1 MVLNTIQIDL
11 IGKSGCHLC
20 DDARMVVR
28 AVLGSFQAQHRGVA
42 RHIAVQFQEHDIL
55 VDEELAAKYSEE
67 VPVLLINGKV
77 HNYWR
82 IDPDRLMAAL
92 DDLARHES

>member
-1 MVLNTIQIDL
+1 MSTTIDLTL

-20 DDARMVVR
+20 DEARVTINAVVGAFR
-28 AVLGSFQAQHRGVA
+28 AEYTGVA
-42 RHIAVQFQEHDIL
+42 RHIQVNLVEHDIL
-55 VDEELAAKYSEE
+55 VDEDLWNKYSEE

-82 IDPDRLMAAL
+82 IDPIRLRGAL
-92 DDLARHES
+92 EEFVR

>member
-1 MVLNTIQIDL
+1 MSTTIDLNL

-20 DDARMVVR
+20 DEARVTVNAVVGAFR
-28 AVLGSFQAQHRGVA
+28 AEYTGVA
-42 RHIAVQFQEHDIL
+42 RHIQVNLVEHDIL
-55 VDEELAAKYSEE
+55 VDEDLWNKYSEE

-82 IDPDRLMAAL
+82 IDPERLRGAL
-92 DDLARHES
+92 DEFVR

>member
-1 MVLNTIQIDL
+1 MSTTIDLTL

-20 DDARMVVR
+20 DEARVTVNAVVGAFR
-28 AVLGSFQAQHRGVA
+28 AEYTGVA
-42 RHIAVQFQEHDIL
+42 RHIQVNLVEHDIL
-55 VDEELAAKYSEE
+55 VDEDLWNKYSEE

-82 IDPDRLMAAL
+82 IDPVRLRGAL
-92 DDLARHES
+92 DEFVL

>member
-1 MVLNTIQIDL
+1 MGTTVDRTL

-20 DDARMVVR
+20 DEARVTVNAVVGAFR
-28 AVLGSFQAQHRGVA
+28 AEYTGVA
-42 RHIAVQFQEHDIL
+42 RHIQVNLVEHDIL
-55 VDEELAAKYSEE
+55 VDEELWNKYSEE

-82 IDPDRLMAAL
+82 IDPERLRGAL
-92 DDLARHES
+92 DEFVR

>member
-1 MVLNTIQIDL
+1 MDLTL

-20 DDARMVVR
+20 DEARVTVNAVVGAFR
-28 AVLGSFQAQHRGVA
+28 AEYTGVA
-42 RHIAVQFQEHDIL
+42 RHIQVNLVEHDIL
-55 VDEELAAKYSEE
+55 VDEDLWNKYSEE

-82 IDPDRLMAAL
+82 IDPERLRGAL
-92 DDLARHES
+92 DEFVR

>member
-1 MVLNTIQIDL
+1 MSTTIDLTL

-20 DDARMVVR
+20 DEARVTVNAVVGAFR
-28 AVLGSFQAQHRGVA
+28 AEYTGVA
-42 RHIAVQFQEHDIL
+42 RHIQVNLVEHDIL
-55 VDEELAAKYSEE
+55 VDEELWNKYSEE

-82 IDPDRLMAAL
+82 IDPERLRAAL
-92 DDLARHES
+92 DEFVR

>member
-1 MVLNTIQIDL
+1 MSTTIDLTL

-20 DDARMVVR
+20 DEARVTVN
-28 AVLGSFQAQHRGVA
+28 AVLGAFRAEYTGVA
-42 RHIAVQFQEHDIL
+42 RHIQVNLVEHDIL
-55 VDEELAAKYSEE
+55 VDEDLWNKYSEE

-82 IDPDRLMAAL
+82 IDPVRLRGAL
-92 DDLARHES
+92 EEFVRE

>member
-1 MVLNTIQIDL
+1 MSTTIDLTL

-20 DDARMVVR
+20 DEARVTINAVVGAFR
-28 AVLGSFQAQHRGVA
+28 AEYTGVA
-42 RHIAVQFQEHDIL
+42 RHIQVNLVEHDIL
-55 VDEELAAKYSEE
+55 VDEELWNKYSEE

-82 IDPDRLMAAL
+82 IDPVRLRGAL
-92 DDLARHES
+92 DEFVQ

>member
-1 MVLNTIQIDL
+1 MSTTIDLTL

-20 DDARMVVR
+20 AEARVTVNAVVGAFR
-28 AVLGSFQAQHRGVA
+28 AEFTGVA
-42 RHIAVQFQEHDIL
+42 RHIQVNLVEHDIL
-55 VDEELAAKYSEE
+55 VDEDLWNKYSEE

-82 IDPDRLMAAL
+82 IDPVRLRGAL
-92 DDLARHES
+92 DEFVR

>member
-1 MVLNTIQIDL
+1 MSTTIDLTL

-20 DDARMVVR
+20 DEARVTVNAVVGAFR
-28 AVLGSFQAQHRGVA
+28 AEYTGVA
-42 RHIAVQFQEHDIL
+42 RHIQVNLVEHDIL
-55 VDEELAAKYSEE
+55 VDEDLWNKYSEE

-82 IDPDRLMAAL
+82 IDPERLRGAL
-92 DDLARHES
+92 DEFGR

>member
-1 MVLNTIQIDL
+1 MSTTIDLTL

-20 DDARMVVR
+20 DEARVTVNAVVGAFR
-28 AVLGSFQAQHRGVA
+28 AEYTGVA
-42 RHIAVQFQEHDIL
+42 RHIQVNLVEHDIL
-55 VDEELAAKYSEE
+55 VDEDLWNKYSEE

-82 IDPDRLMAAL
+82 IDPVRLRGAL
-92 DDLARHES
+92 EEFVR

>member
-1 MVLNTIQIDL
+1 MSTTVDLTL

-20 DDARMVVR
+20 DEARVTVNAVVGAFR
-28 AVLGSFQAQHRGVA
+28 AEYTGVA
-42 RHIAVQFQEHDIL
+42 RHIQVNLVEHDIL
-55 VDEELAAKYSEE
+55 VDEDLWNKYSEE

-82 IDPDRLMAAL
+82 IDPERLRGAL
-92 DDLARHES
+92 DEFVR

>member
-1 MVLNTIQIDL
+1 MSTTIDLTL

-20 DDARMVVR
+20 DEARVTVNAVVGAFR
-28 AVLGSFQAQHRGVA
+28 AEYTGVA
-42 RHIAVQFQEHDIL
+42 RHIQVNLVEHDIL
-55 VDEELAAKYSEE
+55 VDEDLWNKYAEE

-82 IDPDRLMAAL
+82 IDPVRLRGAL
-92 DDLARHES
+92 EEFVR

>member
-1 MVLNTIQIDL
+1 MSTTIDLTL

-20 DDARMVVR
+20 DEARVTVNAVVGAFR
-28 AVLGSFQAQHRGVA
+28 AEYTGVA
-42 RHIAVQFQEHDIL
+42 RHIQVNLVEHDIL
-55 VDEELAAKYSEE
+55 VDEELWNKYSEE

-82 IDPDRLMAAL
+82 IDPERLRGAL
-92 DDLARHES
+92 DEFVR

>member
-1 MVLNTIQIDL
+1 MSTTIDLTL

-20 DDARMVVR
+20 DEARVTVNAVVGAFR
-28 AVLGSFQAQHRGVA
+28 AEYTGVA
-42 RHIAVQFQEHDIL
+42 RHIQVNLVEHDIL
-55 VDEELAAKYSEE
+55 VDEELWNRYSEE

-82 IDPDRLMAAL
+82 IDPVRLRGAL
-92 DDLARHES
+92 EEFVR

>member
-1 MVLNTIQIDL
+1 MSTSVDLTL

-20 DDARMVVR
+20 DEARVTVNAVVGAFR
-28 AVLGSFQAQHRGVA
+28 AEYTGVA
-42 RHIAVQFQEHDIL
+42 RHIQVNLVEHDIL
-55 VDEELAAKYSEE
+55 VDEDLWNKYSEE

-82 IDPDRLMAAL
+82 IDPERLRGAL
-92 DDLARHES
+92 DEFVR